1 MISVMIVSPI
11 LQETLILAIAKLFNI
26 TTLILRL
33 RLPSPPKRGRP
44 PSSSQLTN
52 IGFNVHAF
60 FIMITSKLNMAF
72 VYFSDLECPKS
83 KY

>member
-1 MISVMIVSPI
+1 MISVMTVSPI

-33 RLPSPPKRGRP
+33 RLPPPKRGMT